1 MKSQNMFMKN
11 LALDLG
17 ALDEPEQLLTTPRV
31 MDSKSISKSEYIPS
45 KTVSL

>member
-1 MKSQNMFMKN
+1 MFMKN

-31 MDSKSISKSEYIPS
+31 TDSKSISKSEYIPS